1 MKQDPSRSFRTG
13 FRFAIADFR
22 LGAKRMNKRSW
33 VRLQDSFSDN
43 RKSKACPERRRRI
56 GKLKWVGIVAIGVA
70 FATCGAVAQAQ
81 DGKTRIRIAI
91 PSASI
96 CCLHLF
102 AAQQWKVFEDNGLD
116 VEIIQMRPQVANAA
130 IVAGEI
136 HYFAGVGPNSVAA
149 TLRGLPSRA
158 VWFASDQLIY
168 SLLAR
173 PEFKTLR
180 ELRSKRLAVGGLG
193 DTTEVSLRIGLE
205 AAGENPKDFVI
216 LGVGNPNIM
225 SALESGN
232 VEAALLNPPLLY
244 YAKRKGFRELLDIG
258 AHVKMPLGGL
268 TTLVSTIQ
276 NRPAEMRRLIRA
288 MQVAK
293 RSMLQ
298 SKEKSVDVMMR
309 YLRVNRETA
318 QETFADYQKTVSG
331 NGVPSRE
338 GIEQIVKS
346 LQLLGQF
353 GGRKIAFDEVAD
365 ARIAREVAKELGYKV
380 E

>member
-1 MKQDPSRSFRTG
+1 MRLRVGRRSFIRAA
-13 FRFAIADFR
+13 AILA
-22 LGAKRMNKRSW
+22 LCIAHPPLPL
-33 VRLQDSFSDN
+33 VL
-43 RKSKACPERRRRI
+43 
-56 GKLKWVGIVAIGVA
+56 
-70 FATCGAVAQAQ
+70 AQET
-81 DGKTRIRIAI
+81 KPKIRIAI
-91 PSASI
+91 PSPSI

-102 AAQQWKVFEDNGLD
+102 AAQQWKVFDDAGLD

-130 IVAGEI
+130 MVAGEI

-149 TLRGLPSRA
+149 TLRGMSSRA
-158 VWFASDQLIY
+158 VWFASEQLIY
-168 SLLAR
+168 SLMAR
-173 PEFKTLR
+173 SEFKTLSQ
-180 ELRSKRLAVGGLG
+180 LRAKRLAVGGLG

-216 LGVGNPNIM
+216 LGVGNANLM
-225 SALESGN
+225 SALEGGS

-244 YAKRKGFRELLDIG
+244 YAKRKGFRDLLDIG
-258 AHVKMPLGGL
+258 ARVKMPLGGL

-276 NRPAEMRRLIRA
+276 NRPAEMRRLIRS

-298 SKEKSVDVMMR
+298 SKEKSIDVMIR
-309 YLRVNRETA
+309 FLKVNRETA
-318 QETFADYQKTVSG
+318 EDTFADYQKTVSG

-353 GGRKIAFDEVAD
+353 GGRKIAFEDVAD
-365 ARIAREVAKELGYKV
+365 ARIAREVAKELGYRI

>member
-1 MKQDPSRSFRTG
+1 MRAETFRHIL
-13 FRFAIADFR
+13 RFSLTILLVWLV
-22 LGAKRMNKRSW
+22 LGSEMQAYAQEAKTK
-33 VRLQDSFSDN
+33 
-43 RKSKACPERRRRI
+43 
-56 GKLKWVGIVAIGVA
+56 
-70 FATCGAVAQAQ
+70 
-81 DGKTRIRIAI
+81 IRIAI

-102 AAQQWKVFEDNGLD
+102 AAQQWKVFEESGLD
-116 VEIIQMRPQVANAA
+116 VEIIQMRPQAANAA
-130 IVAGEI
+130 LVSGDI

-158 VWFASDQLIY
+158 VWFASEQLIY

-173 PEFKTLR
+173 PEFKTLK
-180 ELRSKRLAVGGLG
+180 ELRSKRIGVGALG
-193 DTTEVSLRIGLE
+193 DTTEVSLRLGLE
-205 AAGENPKDFVI
+205 AVGENPKDFVI
-216 LGVGNPNIM
+216 LGVGTPNLM
-225 SALESGN
+225 SALESGS
-232 VEAALLNPPLLY
+232 VEAAELNPPLLF

-276 NRPAEMRRLIRA
+276 NRPDEIRRLIRA

-293 RSMLQ
+293 RTLLQ
-298 SKEKSVDVMMR
+298 SKDKSIELMMR
-309 YLRVNRETA
+309 VLKLNRETA
-318 QETFADYQKTVSG
+318 QDTYTEYQKTVSG
-331 NGVPSRE
+331 SGIPTRD

-353 GGRKIAFDEVAD
+353 TGRKISFEEVAD
-365 ARIAREVAKELGYKV
+365 ARIARDVAKELGYKV

>member
-1 MKQDPSRSFRTG
+1 
-13 FRFAIADFR
+13 
-22 LGAKRMNKRSW
+22 MNNKFWRVFFELS
-33 VRLQDSFSDN
+33 LFPN
-43 RKSKACPERRRRI
+43 LKSKACPEPRRRI
-56 GKLKWVGIVAIGVA
+56 GNLKWVGIVTIGVA
-70 FATCGAVAQAQ
+70 FAICGAVAQAQ
-81 DGKTRIRIAI
+81 DGKTTIRIAI
-91 PSASI
+91 PNASI

-130 IVAGEI
+130 MVVGEI

-173 PEFKTLR
+173 PEFKTLK

-225 SALESGN
+225 SALESGS

-244 YAKRKGFRELLDIG
+244 YAKRKGFRDLLDIG

-268 TTLVSTIQ
+268 TTMISTIQ
-276 NRPAEMRRLIRA
+276 SRPAELRRLIRSI
-288 MQVAK
+288 QVAK

-309 YLRVNRETA
+309 YLKVNRETG
-318 QETFADYQKTVSG
+318 QDTFADYQKTVSG

-353 GGRKIAFDEVAD
+353 GGRKVAFEDVAD

>member
-1 MKQDPSRSFRTG
+1 MNN
-13 FRFAIADFR
+13 RFWRAFWQ
-22 LGAKRMNKRSW
+22 LSLFPN
-33 VRLQDSFSDN
+33 L
-43 RKSKACPERRRRI
+43 KSKACSEQRRRI
-56 GKLKWVGIVAIGVA
+56 KNRKRIQILAI
-70 FATCGAVAQAQ
+70 AVALLGHWARVYAQ
-81 DGKTRIRIAI
+81 EGKTKVRIAI

-130 IVAGEI
+130 MIAGEI

-149 TLRGLPSRA
+149 TLRGMSSRA

-225 SALESGN
+225 SALDSGN

-244 YAKRKGFRELLDIG
+244 YAKRKGFREVLDVG
-258 AHVKMPLGGL
+258 AQVKMPLGGL
-268 TTLVSTIQ
+268 TTMTSTIQ
-276 NRPAEMRRLIRA
+276 NRSAETRRLIRA
-288 MQVAK
+288 MQIAK

-298 SKEKSVDVMMR
+298 SKEKSVDVIIR
-309 YLRVNRETA
+309 VFKVNRETA
-318 QETFADYQKTVSG
+318 QDTFIDYQKTVSG

-338 GIEQIVKS
+338 GVEQIVKS

-353 GGRKIAFDEVAD
+353 GGRKIAFEDVAD

>member
-1 MKQDPSRSFRTG
+1 MRKTLRTTS
-13 FRFAIADFR
+13 
-22 LGAKRMNKRSW
+22 LG
-33 VRLQDSFSDN
+33 LLFGN
-43 RKSKACPERRRRI
+43 RKSKI
-56 GKLKWVGIVAIGVA
+56 GNRKWVGIVAIGVA
-70 FATCGAVAQAQ
+70 FAMCGAVAHAQ

-130 IVAGEI
+130 MVAGEI

-244 YAKRKGFRELLDIG
+244 YAKRKGFREVLDVG

-268 TTLVSTIQ
+268 TTMASTIQ
-276 NRPAEMRRLIRA
+276 NRPVEMHRLIRA
-288 MQVAK
+288 MQIAK

-298 SKEKSVDVMMR
+298 SKEKSVDVIIR
-309 YLRVNRETA
+309 FFKVNRETA
-318 QETFADYQKTVSG
+318 QDTFADYQKTVSG

-338 GIEQIVKS
+338 GVEQIVKS

-353 GGRKIAFDEVAD
+353 GGRKVAFEDVAD

>member
-1 MKQDPSRSFRTG
+1 MLEIIGWLSRSH
-13 FRFAIADFR
+13 
-22 LGAKRMNKRSW
+22 
-33 VRLQDSFSDN
+33 SDN
-43 RKSKACPERRRRI
+43 RKPAIQNP
-56 GKLKWVGIVAIGVA
+56 KWVGLPVIA
-70 FATCGAVAQAQ
+70 FALLAVGAAVYAQ
-81 DGKTRIRIAI
+81 DGRAKIRIAI
-91 PSASI
+91 PNASSI

-102 AAQQWKVFEDNGLD
+102 AAEQWKLFQDNGLD

-130 IVAGEI
+130 MVAGEI

-173 PEFKTLR
+173 PEFKTLK

-225 SALESGN
+225 GALESGK
-232 VEAALLNPPLLY
+232 VDAALLNPPILY
-244 YAKRKGFRELLDIG
+244 YAKRKGFHDLLDIG

-288 MQVAK
+288 MQLAK
-293 RSMLQ
+293 RSLLQ
-298 SKEKSVDVMMR
+298 SKEKSVEVMMR
-309 YLRVNRETA
+309 FLKVNRETA
-318 QETFADYQKTVSG
+318 EDTYTDYQKTVSG

-338 GIEQIVKS
+338 GVEQIVKS

-353 GGRKIAFDEVAD
+353 GGRKITFEEVAD
-365 ARIAREVAKELGYKV
+365 DRIAKEVAKELGYKIN
-380 E
+380 

>member
-1 MKQDPSRSFRTG
+1 MKFVCRSIGRVTLILSVCFFSPFMTPASG
-13 FRFAIADFR
+13 
-22 LGAKRMNKRSW
+22 
-33 VRLQDSFSDN
+33 QDS
-43 RKSKACPERRRRI
+43 KA
-56 GKLKWVGIVAIGVA
+56 K
-70 FATCGAVAQAQ
+70 
-81 DGKTRIRIAI
+81 IRIAI
-91 PSASI
+91 PNASSI

-102 AAQQWKVFEDNGLD
+102 AAQQWKIFQDNGLD

-130 IVAGEI
+130 MVSGEI

-149 TLRGLPSRA
+149 TLRGMPSRA

-173 PEFKTLR
+173 SEFKTLSQ
-180 ELRSKRLAVGGLG
+180 LRSKRLAVGGLG

-225 SALESGN
+225 SALESGS

-244 YAKRKGFRELLDIG
+244 YAKTKGFRELLDIG

-268 TTLVSTIQ
+268 TTLLSTIQ

-298 SKEKSVDVMMR
+298 SKEKSADVMMR
-309 YLRVNRETA
+309 FLKVNRETA
-318 QETFADYQKTVSG
+318 EDTFADYQKTVSG

-353 GGRKIAFDEVAD
+353 TGRKIAFEEVAD
-365 ARIAREVAKELGYKV
+365 ARIAKEVAKELGYKV

>member
-1 MKQDPSRSFRTG
+1 MRLKVGRRSFTRATLV
-13 FRFAIADFR
+13 FAICIGNPLMSIVLAQETK
-22 LGAKRMNKRSW
+22 AK
-33 VRLQDSFSDN
+33 
-43 RKSKACPERRRRI
+43 
-56 GKLKWVGIVAIGVA
+56 
-70 FATCGAVAQAQ
+70 
-81 DGKTRIRIAI
+81 IRIAI
-91 PSASI
+91 PSPSI

-116 VEIIQMRPQVANAA
+116 VEIIQMRPQIANAA
-130 IVAGEI
+130 MVAGEI

-149 TLRGLPSRA
+149 TLRGMSSRA

-168 SLLAR
+168 SLIAR
-173 PEFKTLR
+173 SEFKTLSQ
-180 ELRSKRLAVGGLG
+180 LRSKRLAVGGLG

-216 LGVGNPNIM
+216 LGVGNANLM
-225 SALESGN
+225 SALESGS

-244 YAKRKGFRELLDIG
+244 YAKRKAFRDLLDIG

-268 TTLVSTIQ
+268 TTMTSTIQ
-276 NRPAEMRRLIRA
+276 NRAPEMRRLIRS

-293 RSMLQ
+293 KSMLQ
-298 SKEKSVDVMMR
+298 SKEKSLDVMMR
-309 YLRVNRETA
+309 FLKVNRETA
-318 QETFADYQKTVSG
+318 QDTFADYQKTVSG

-353 GGRKIAFDEVAD
+353 GGRKIAFEEVAD
-365 ARIAREVAKELGYKV
+365 ARVAREMAKELGYKIR

>member
-1 MKQDPSRSFRTG
+1 MTKIFGTAIRRLRS
-13 FRFAIADFR
+13 
-22 LGAKRMNKRSW
+22 N
-33 VRLQDSFSDN
+33 N
-43 RKSKACPERRRRI
+43 RKSKI
-56 GKLKWVGIVAIGVA
+56 KNLKWVGIVAIGVEFTICA
-70 FATCGAVAQAQ
+70 AVAQAQ
-81 DGKTRIRIAI
+81 DGKTKIRIAI

-130 IVAGEI
+130 MVAGEI

-149 TLRGLPSRA
+149 TLRGMSSRA

-180 ELRSKRLAVGGLG
+180 DLRSKRLAVGGLG

-225 SALESGN
+225 SALDSGN

-244 YAKRKGFRELLDIG
+244 YAKRKGFREVLDVG

-268 TTLVSTIQ
+268 TTMASTIQ

-288 MQVAK
+288 MQIAK

-298 SKEKSVDVMMR
+298 SKEKSVDVMIR
-309 YLRVNRETA
+309 FFKVNRETA
-318 QETFADYQKTVSG
+318 QDTLTDYQKTVSG

-353 GGRKIAFDEVAD
+353 GGRKIAFEDVAD

>member
-1 MKQDPSRSFRTG
+1 
-13 FRFAIADFR
+13 
-22 LGAKRMNKRSW
+22 MNKRSW

-43 RKSKACPERRRRI
+43 RKSKI
-56 GKLKWVGIVAIGVA
+56 GNLKWVGIVAIGVA
-70 FATCGAVAQAQ
+70 FAMCGAVAQAQ

-116 VEIIQMRPQVANAA
+116 VEIVQMRPQVANAA
-130 IVAGEI
+130 MVAGEI

-149 TLRGLPSRA
+149 TLRGMSSRA

-173 PEFKTLR
+173 PEFKTLK

-225 SALESGN
+225 SALESGS

-244 YAKRKGFRELLDIG
+244 YAKRKGFREVLDVG

-268 TTLVSTIQ
+268 TTMASTIQ

-288 MQVAK
+288 MQIAK

-298 SKEKSVDVMMR
+298 SKEKSVDVIIR
-309 YLRVNRETA
+309 FFKVNRETA
-318 QETFADYQKTVSG
+318 QDTFADYQKTVSG

-338 GIEQIVKS
+338 GVEQIVKS

-353 GGRKIAFDEVAD
+353 GGRKIAFEDVAD

>member
-1 MKQDPSRSFRTG
+1 MQRKFRIEFSF
-13 FRFAIADFR
+13 
-22 LGAKRMNKRSW
+22 S
-33 VRLQDSFSDN
+33 SSDN
-43 RKSKACPERRRRI
+43 RKSAIQNP
-56 GKLKWVGIVAIGVA
+56 KWLGLSVIVFVLVAVGAA
-70 FATCGAVAQAQ
+70 AHAQ
-81 DGKTRIRIAI
+81 DGKTKIRIAI

-102 AAQQWKVFEDNGLD
+102 AAQQWKVFDDNGLD

-130 IVAGEI
+130 MVAGEI

-288 MQVAK
+288 MQVSK
-293 RSMLQ
+293 RNMLQ

-309 YLRVNRETA
+309 YLKVNGETA
-318 QETFADYQKTVSG
+318 QDTFADYQKTVSG
-331 NGVPSRE
+331 NGVPSRD

-353 GGRKIAFDEVAD
+353 GGRKVAFEDVAD

>member
-1 MKQDPSRSFRTG
+1 MHKTFRI
-13 FRFAIADFR
+13 RFG
-22 LGAKRMNKRSW
+22 LSVSTNP
-33 VRLQDSFSDN
+33 
-43 RKSKACPERRRRI
+43 KSKTCPEQRRRI
-56 GKLKWVGIVAIGVA
+56 KNRKWIAILA
-70 FATCGAVAQAQ
+70 IAMALLSHQATMYAQ

-91 PSASI
+91 PNASI

-102 AAQQWKVFEDNGLD
+102 AAKQWKVFDDNGLD

-130 IVAGEI
+130 MVAGEI

-225 SALESGN
+225 SALDSGN

-244 YAKRKGFRELLDIG
+244 YAKRKGFREILNIG
-258 AHVKMPLGGL
+258 DHVKMPLGGL

-293 RSMLQ
+293 RSLLQ
-298 SKEKSVDVMMR
+298 SKDKSVDVMIR
-309 YLRVNRETA
+309 YLKLNRETA
-318 QETFADYQKTVSG
+318 EDTFADYQKTVSG

-346 LQLLGQF
+346 LQVLGQF
-353 GGRKIAFDEVAD
+353 AGRKVAFDEVAD

>member
-1 MKQDPSRSFRTG
+1 MAQMKYLRRLALPALFYAVALLPMAAPNG
-13 FRFAIADFR
+13 FGQETR
-22 LGAKRMNKRSW
+22 AKIR
-33 VRLQDSFSDN
+33 
-43 RKSKACPERRRRI
+43 
-56 GKLKWVGIVAIGVA
+56 VAIPN
-70 FATCGAVAQAQ
+70 T
-81 DGKTRIRIAI
+81 
-91 PSASI
+91 SI

-116 VEIIQMRPQVANAA
+116 VEIVLMRPQVASAA
-130 IVAGEI
+130 MIAGEI
-136 HYFAGVGPNSVAA
+136 PYFAGVGANSVAA
-149 TLRGLPSRA
+149 TLRGMASRA

-173 PEFKTLR
+173 PEFKSLR
-180 ELRSKRLAVGGLG
+180 ELRSKRLGVGSLG
-193 DTTEVSLRIGLE
+193 DTTEVSLRLGLE

-216 LGVGNPNIM
+216 LGVGNANLM
-225 SALESGN
+225 SALESGSI
-232 VEAALLNPPLLY
+232 EAALLNPPFLY

-258 AHVKMPLGGL
+258 AHVKMPIGGL

-288 MQVAK
+288 MQTAK
-293 RSMLQ
+293 RSLLQ
-298 SKEKSVDVMMR
+298 SKEKGVDLIMR
-309 YLRVNRETA
+309 YLKMNRETA
-318 QETFADYQKTVSG
+318 EDTYADYQKTVSG

-353 GGRKIAFDEVAD
+353 TGRKIAFDEVAD

>member
-1 MKQDPSRSFRTG
+1 MPKFACRIHLRVALIFFIFLYAAPAESQDK
-13 FRFAIADFR
+13 
-22 LGAKRMNKRSW
+22 AK
-33 VRLQDSFSDN
+33 
-43 RKSKACPERRRRI
+43 
-56 GKLKWVGIVAIGVA
+56 
-70 FATCGAVAQAQ
+70 
-81 DGKTRIRIAI
+81 IRIAI

-102 AAQQWKVFEDNGLD
+102 AGQQWKVFQDNGLD

-130 IVAGEI
+130 MIAGEI
-136 HYFAGVGPNSVAA
+136 HYFAGVGPNLGAA
-149 TLRGLPSRA
+149 TVRGMSSRA

-180 ELRSKRLAVGGLG
+180 DLRSKRLAVGGLG

-225 SALESGN
+225 SALDSGN

-244 YAKRKGFRELLDIG
+244 YAKRKGFREVLDVG

-268 TTLVSTIQ
+268 TTMASTIQ
-276 NRPAEMRRLIRA
+276 NRPAEIRRLIRG
-288 MQVAK
+288 MQIAK

-298 SKEKSVDVMMR
+298 SKEKSVDVMIR
-309 YLRVNRETA
+309 FFKVNRETA
-318 QETFADYQKTVSG
+318 QDTFTDYQKTVSG

-353 GGRKIAFDEVAD
+353 GGRKIAFEDVAD

>member
-1 MKQDPSRSFRTG
+1 MRQKNSRRNLVW
-13 FRFAIADFR
+13 FAVICLA
-22 LGAKRMNKRSW
+22 GVVA
-33 VRLQDSFSDN
+33 
-43 RKSKACPERRRRI
+43 EREAYGQEGR
-56 GKLKWVGIVAIGVA
+56 V
-70 FATCGAVAQAQ
+70 
-81 DGKTRIRIAI
+81 KTRIAI

-102 AAQQWKVFEDNGLD
+102 AAQQWKVFEENGLD
-116 VEIIQMRPQVANAA
+116 VEIIQMRPQAANAA
-130 IVAGEI
+130 MVNGDI

-168 SLLAR
+168 SLIAK
-173 PEFKTLR
+173 PEFKTLK
-180 ELRSKRLAVGGLG
+180 ELRSKRIAVGGLG

-216 LGVGNPNIM
+216 LGVGTSNLM
-225 SALESGN
+225 SALESGS
-232 VEAALLNPPLLY
+232 VEAAELNPPLLF

-258 AHVKMPLGGL
+258 SHVKMPLGGL

-288 MQVAK
+288 MQIAK
-293 RSMLQ
+293 RTLLQ
-298 SKEKSVDVMMR
+298 SKEKSVELMIR
-309 YLRVNRETA
+309 FLKVNRDTA
-318 QETFADYQKTVSG
+318 EDTYAEYQKTVSG
-331 NGVPSRE
+331 SGVPTRE

-353 GGRKIAFDEVAD
+353 VGRKIAFDEVAD
-365 ARIAREVAKELGYKV
+365 ARVAREVAKELGYKV

>member
-1 MKQDPSRSFRTG
+1 MQRKFRIEFSF
-13 FRFAIADFR
+13 
-22 LGAKRMNKRSW
+22 S
-33 VRLQDSFSDN
+33 SSDN
-43 RKSKACPERRRRI
+43 RKSAIQNP
-56 GKLKWVGIVAIGVA
+56 KWLGLSVIVFVLVAVGAA
-70 FATCGAVAQAQ
+70 AHAQ
-81 DGKTRIRIAI
+81 DGKTKIRIAI

-102 AAQQWKVFEDNGLD
+102 AAQQWKVFDDNGLD

-130 IVAGEI
+130 MVAGEI

-149 TLRGLPSRA
+149 TLRGMFSRA

-173 PEFKTLR
+173 PEFKTLK

-225 SALESGN
+225 SALESGS

-268 TTLVSTIQ
+268 TTMISTIQ
-276 NRPAEMRRLIRA
+276 SRPAELRRLIRA

-293 RSMLQ
+293 KSILQ

-309 YLRVNRETA
+309 YLKVNRETA
-318 QETFADYQKTVSG
+318 QDTFADYQKTVSG
-331 NGVPSRE
+331 NGVPSRD

-353 GGRKIAFDEVAD
+353 GGRKVAFEDVTD
-365 ARIAREVAKELGYKV
+365 VRIAREVAKELGYKV

>member
-1 MKQDPSRSFRTG
+1 MNN
-13 FRFAIADFR
+13 RFWRAFFQ
-22 LGAKRMNKRSW
+22 LSLFPN
-33 VRLQDSFSDN
+33 L
-43 RKSKACPERRRRI
+43 KSKACPEQRRRI
-56 GKLKWVGIVAIGVA
+56 QNRKRIGTLAIAMALVSHW
-70 FATCGAVAQAQ
+70 ATAYGQE
-81 DGKTRIRIAI
+81 GKTKIRIAI

-130 IVAGEI
+130 MIAGEI

-149 TLRGLPSRA
+149 TLRGMSSRA

-205 AAGENPKDFVI
+205 AAGENPKDYVI

-225 SALESGN
+225 SALDSGN

-244 YAKRKGFRELLDIG
+244 YAKRKGFREVLDVG

-268 TTLVSTIQ
+268 TTMASTIQ
-276 NRPAEMRRLIRA
+276 NRPAEIRRLIRA
-288 MQVAK
+288 MQIAK

-298 SKEKSVDVMMR
+298 SKEKSVEVMIR
-309 YLRVNRETA
+309 FFKVNRETA
-318 QETFADYQKTVSG
+318 QETFTDYQKTVSG

-353 GGRKIAFDEVAD
+353 GGRKIAFEDVAD